1 MGQINVKGLGVVTIA
16 GDEPTAE
23 ETIKIKE
30 TLTEKQTNA
39 LTENSSAKETDGFL
53 GGMSWGRL
61 VAEAGLAIGGSVLSG
76 GLALPGLA
84 ARAGMLARPFLM
96 QLGKS
101 SVASGIGGGAGAAV
115 AQTFDPR
122 EDVVKEITRAATE
135 GALAEA
141 IGGPLVI
148 KGAQLVTKRLGG
160 GPKKFN
166 SLLDGAEEAEKV
178 LVSTSDQ
185 IIKDP
190 AKYLRLKG
198 TDVTDKNISQL
209 KELAEEMKK
218 GLTPGVKSDN
228 RTLEIIE
235 NIVQK
240 SIIGGGG
247 ITKRYTA
254 AKEVGDLV
262 ARDLVDGMTKLGRD
276 KTEVGELF
284 FNALGKSEDS
294 FRAASDGMYAK
305 VDEALMQKVGTKLS
319 TDTGKIAAIP
329 VDTLGKALAKAR
341 GNFFAVPDEIANFTK
356 IFNARIGPTGGKLS
370 FRQLNNF
377 RGDLQSA
384 IGNTFDKK
392 LQSNLKSV
400 VSEIDNIMKPGNLKA
415 VGLNPQAVDALSA
428 ANKFFESG
436 MDVFNRG
443 AIRSILKNGAN
454 DPNAIDNVFAAV
466 VKTTDKP
473 SLTRKIFNEI
483 DAMAGKTTPAK
494 GRTKAIQAIID
505 PATSKP
511 ILSLK
516 EAADLKS
523 SIRGQYLNQAVAK
536 ATTGGQFGSIISAKT
551 FAESLK
557 KTNGTRKILFK
568 EGTKEAADL
577 KSLENTLA
585 FAQGD
590 LSRLPGLPGGIFIQL
605 KQAGAAGQIL
615 SLGGFLGGAGA
626 AATFGGLLPAAA
638 ILATP
643 AILGRM
649 LLKPSYQSLI
659 FREPVKNAIKATGMS
674 SEEFL
679 KLGTDAQLRIV
690 NSELTQR
697 KIKESAA
704 ATYRQIVGRMLT
716 DGYIPKEEH
725 DRVMKEVDAFEEQI
739 KNVKAP
745 LEGEII
751 SEETIPTTS
760 SLNLPNITPS
770 NVGATRINPQAKIAL
785 ASGNLDGAL
794 AANSMGQMKT
804 GGIVSVFKKN

>member
-1 MGQINVKGLGVVTIA
+1 MVIPL
-16 GDEPTAE
+16 
-23 ETIKIKE
+23 IK
-30 TLTEKQTNA
+30 
-39 LTENSSAKETDGFL
+39 
-53 GGMSWGRL
+53 
-61 VAEAGLAIGGSVLSG
+61 
-76 GLALPGLA
+76 
-84 ARAGMLARPFLM
+84 
-96 QLGKS
+96 
-101 SVASGIGGGAGAAV
+101 
-115 AQTFDPR
+115 
-122 EDVVKEITRAATE
+122 
-135 GALAEA
+135 
-141 IGGPLVI
+141 
-148 KGAQLVTKRLGG
+148 
-160 GPKKFN
+160 
-166 SLLDGAEEAEKV
+166 
-178 LVSTSDQ
+178 
-185 IIKDP
+185 
-190 AKYLRLKG
+190 
-198 TDVTDKNISQL
+198 
-209 KELAEEMKK
+209 
-218 GLTPGVKSDN
+218 
-228 RTLEIIE
+228 
-235 NIVQK
+235 
-240 SIIGGGG
+240 
-247 ITKRYTA
+247 
-254 AKEVGDLV
+254 
-262 ARDLVDGMTKLGRD
+262 
-276 KTEVGELF
+276 
-284 FNALGKSEDS
+284 
-294 FRAASDGMYAK
+294 
-305 VDEALMQKVGTKLS
+305 
-319 TDTGKIAAIP
+319 
-329 VDTLGKALAKAR
+329 
-341 GNFFAVPDEIANFTK
+341 
-356 IFNARIGPTGGKLS
+356 
-370 FRQLNNF
+370 
-377 RGDLQSA
+377 
-384 IGNTFDKK
+384 
-392 LQSNLKSV
+392 
-400 VSEIDNIMKPGNLKA
+400 
-415 VGLNPQAVDALSA
+415 
-428 ANKFFESG
+428 
-436 MDVFNRG
+436 
-443 AIRSILKNGAN
+443 IRSILKNGAN

-511 ILSLK
+511 VLSLK

-557 KTNGTRKILFK
+557 KTAGTRKILFK

-679 KLGTDAQLRIV
+679 KLGTDSQLRIV

-725 DRVMKEVDAFEEQI
+725 DRVMREVDDFEKQ
-739 KNVKAP
+739 VKKVTAP

-751 SEETIPTTS
+751 SEENIPTTS

-770 NVGATRINPQAKIAL
+770 NVGATGINPEAKMAL
-785 ASGNLDGAL
+785 ASGNLDAAL